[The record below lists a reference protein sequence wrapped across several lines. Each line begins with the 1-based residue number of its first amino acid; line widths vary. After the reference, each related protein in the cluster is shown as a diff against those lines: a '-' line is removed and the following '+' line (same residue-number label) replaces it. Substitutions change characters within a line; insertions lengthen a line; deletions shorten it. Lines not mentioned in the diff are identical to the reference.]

1 MNVKQK
7 RNNVSLATSII
18 DVSELKEQA
27 SEAIVLIE
35 LPEHNIKGITVV
47 SPPHLLSQFGSD
59 QYTR

>member
-1 MNVKQK
+1 M
-7 RNNVSLATSII
+7 SLATSII